1 MPKAESKKKSAA
13 KAASRSAG
21 ARMRKL
27 TRRQA
32 KAKNKKVVKTAPPII
47 NSFRL
52 TAEVARIF
60 RKFWRPLGG
69 ILLVYLILNV
79 VFASGI
85 SNLSSTVDSIK
96 SDLNNSGVHGHP
108 LLSGVSGYLS
118 LVGSSGAVSSGTG
131 STLQYSLIILE
142 SLVVIWALRHL
153 LAGQLVAVKQ
163 AYYSA
168 MTPLVPFLL
177 VIAFIFIQLLPMTF
191 GSAALVAVASSLGAI
206 SGFWLFVFGFIF
218 AVLAA
223 WSIYMISASI
233 FAVYIVTLPD
243 MKPRDALRSAKK
255 LVRYRRW
262 PILRRIVFLALLLLI
277 VMAVIIVPLI
287 LYATFLVVPV
297 FYILSMLAFLFAHAF
312 LYSLYR
318 GLLA

>member
-1 MPKAESKKKSAA
+1 MPKAERKKKTTA
-13 KAASRSAG
+13 KSAG
-21 ARMRKL
+21 RASNVRMRKL
-27 TRRQA
+27 TRKQA
-32 KAKNKKVVKTAPPII
+32 KTRHKKIAKTGVPII

-52 TAEVARIF
+52 SAEVVGIF

-69 ILLVYLILNV
+69 ILLVYLILNI

-85 SNLSSTVDSIK
+85 SNLSSNVSSIK
-96 SDLNNSGVHGHP
+96 DDLNNSGVHGHP
-108 LLSGVSGYLS
+108 ILSGVSGFLS

-131 STLQYSLIILE
+131 SALQYTLIILE

-153 LAGQLVAVKQ
+153 LADQLVAVKQ

-177 VIAFIFIQLLPMTF
+177 VIAFIFIQLLPLTF

-206 SGFWLFVFGFIF
+206 SGFWIFIF
-218 AVLAA
+218 GLIFALLAA

-262 PILRRIVFLALLLLI
+262 PILRRIVFLAVLLLL

-297 FYILSMLAFLFAHAF
+297 FYVLSMLAFLFVHAY